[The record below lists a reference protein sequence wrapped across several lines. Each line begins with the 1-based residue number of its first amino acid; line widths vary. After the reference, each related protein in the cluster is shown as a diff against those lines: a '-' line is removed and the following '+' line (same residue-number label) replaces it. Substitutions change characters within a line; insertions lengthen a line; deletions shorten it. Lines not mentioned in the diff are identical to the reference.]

1 MLLTIDTDDIK
12 KEIMNRTDDLL
23 PQVVLP
29 EESVK
34 QFKTAVRTMLDES
47 IESDPD
53 MLVDELIRLYSEAVI
68 NQARVS
74 SDFNLINLLG
84 GINND

>member
-29 EESVK
+29 EEYVKIFKKCANAYLESV
-34 QFKTAVRTMLDES
+34 VDC
-47 IESDPD
+47 DPD
-53 MLVDELIRLYSEAVI
+53 VIRDELIRLFVETVI
-68 NQARVS
+68 ARAKIS

>member
-34 QFKTAVRTMLDES
+34 IFKKCANAYLENVLDC
-47 IESDPD
+47 DPD
-53 MLVDELIRLYSEAVI
+53 VIRDELIRLFVETVI
-68 NQARVS
+68 ARAKIS
-74 SDFNLINLLG
+74 SDFNLLNILG